1 MSLIK
6 NEKGR
11 YFEDECVKRG
21 YSVVTDAGIFK
32 YSPKAEVEALYE
44 SFDPLPMAQADAIM
58 LINEAAA
65 NARLRYATD
74 IPFQTEAYKTKYED
88 CAAFKAAGYP
98 EQDIEQYKYVHA
110 RAVRFGVTGQV
121 AADEIIAIRS
131 FWDNKMFVIE
141 NTRDAGNEAVAAC
154 TDWTQCKA
162 AAQGF
167 IETLEAV

>member
-1 MSLIK
+1 MSLDK
-6 NEKGR
+6 NQKGS
-11 YFEDECVKRG
+11 YFIQACDSAGFTVK
-21 YSVVTDAGIFK
+21 TDDGVFK

-44 SFDPLPMAQADAIM
+44 SFDPLPLAQADAIA
-58 LINEAAA
+58 LVNQSAAA
-65 NARLRYATD
+65 ARLRYATD
-74 IPFQTEAYKTKYED
+74 IPFQTEAYKIKYED
-88 CAAFKAAGYP
+88 CAAFKLAGYP
-98 EQDIEQYKYVHA
+98 EQDIEQYKYVNA
-110 RAVRFGVTGQV
+110 RAARFGVTGQV

>member
-1 MSLIK
+1 MIQRNQKGDYFNRLCASL
-6 NEKGR
+6 
-11 YFEDECVKRG
+11 G
-21 YSVVTDAGIFK
+21 YETSTVNGVFK
-32 YSPKAEVEALYE
+32 YSPKAEVEVLYE
-44 SFDPLPMAQADAIM
+44 SFDPLPLAQADAIA
-58 LINEAAA
+58 LINQSAAA
-65 NARLRYATD
+65 ARLRYATD
-74 IPFQTEAYKTKYED
+74 IPFQTEAYKVKYED

-98 EQDIEQYKYVHA
+98 EQSIEQYKYVNA
-110 RAVRFGVTGQV
+110 RAIRLGVTGQV

-141 NTRDAGNEAVAAC
+141 NARDAGNEAVAAC

>member
-1 MSLIK
+1 MSI
-6 NEKGR
+6 NYIEKGILLHR
-11 YFEDECVKRG
+11 EIKRQGYELSNKDGFWISSNDSAVQNIIDEFE
-21 YSVVTDAGIFK
+21 
-32 YSPKAEVEALYE
+32 
-44 SFDPLPMAQADAIM
+44 PLPVCKSEAME
-58 LINEAAA
+58 LINQAAGE
-65 NARLRYATD
+65 ARLRYATD
-74 IPFQTEAYKTKYED
+74 IPFQTEAYKIKYED
-88 CAAFKAAGYP
+88 CAAFKLAGYP

-110 RAVRFGVTGQV
+110 RAVRFGVAGQV

-162 AAQGF
+162 VAQEF

>member
-1 MSLIK
+1 MI
-6 NEKGR
+6 NYTEKGIYLHR
-11 YFEDECVKRG
+11 
-21 YSVVTDAGIFK
+21 
-32 YSPKAEVEALYE
+32 EVERQGYELYQLDNVWISNDDAAVQRIIDE
-44 SFDPLPMAQADAIM
+44 FDPLPVCRSEAME
-58 LINEAAA
+58 LINQAAGE
-65 NARLRYATD
+65 ARLRYATD
-74 IPFQTEAYKTKYED
+74 IPFQTEAYKIKYED
-88 CAAFKAAGYP
+88 CAAFKLAGYP
-98 EQDIEQYKYVHA
+98 EQDIELYKYVNA
-110 RAVRFGVTGQV
+110 RAARFGVTGQV